1 MSILI
6 HNCTAVLMDEAGTV
20 LPNAY
25 VVVEGTKIRSV
36 STQRPW
42 GSFEEQIDGRGN
54 VLMPGFVNAHSH
66 VPMTAMRG
74 YGDGN
79 NLQDWLHNYIF
90 PVEARWDDRAI
101 RACTDLG
108 LAEMIAS
115 GTTCIADM
123 YMHTGAVARMVL
135 ESGVSANLSC
145 GGVYFGAPEDF
156 SPDACGDC
164 RNQIALTE
172 EWNGVGDGQIKVDAS
187 IHAEYTSN
195 PSLWQ
200 WMAGYAAEHGLG
212 MHVHVSETRSEH
224 ESCLQ
229 KYGKTPVAMLDQYG
243 VWVNG
248 GTAAHCVWVSD
259 ADMELMVQRNITAV
273 HNPVSNLKLAS
284 GAARVPRLLERG
296 VNVALGTD
304 GVASN
309 NSHDLFEEIKL
320 AALLHKGIGLDPAA
334 VTARQALEMATING
348 ARALRRNTGVI
359 APGKTADLI
368 LVDLAAPN
376 LFPCHD
382 VEEDLVYSARG
393 SNVVMNMARGRVIY
407 EKGEFFTLDLE
418 KIRAE
423 VESYALPRIFGSVR
437 GGGA

>member
-115 GTTCIADM
+115 GVTCVADM
-123 YMHTGAVARMVL
+123 YMHTGTIAEQIL
-135 ESGVSANLSC
+135 EAGISANLSC

-156 SPDACGDC
+156 SPEKCNDC
-164 RNQIALTE
+164 RNQQELTQQ
-172 EWNGVGDGQIKVDAS
+172 WHGAGDGQILVDAS

-195 PSLWQ
+195 PPLWQ
-200 WMAGYAAEHGLG
+200 WMADYAAQHKLG
-212 MHVHVSETRSEH
+212 MQVHISETRLEH
-224 ESCLQ
+224 ESCLE
-229 KYGKTPVAMLDQYG
+229 KYGKTPIALLDQYG
-243 VWVNG
+243 VPYQRPAG
-248 GTAAHCVWVSD
+248 GHAIFVDAKKVLPNLPKEQFIAQTLAVELYLEAGIRGVEIGSILADRDPETHENRYPALELLRLAIPRRVYTDNHIRVIAAAC
-259 ADMELMVQRNITAV
+259 RNIF
-273 HNPVSNLKLAS
+273 
-284 GAARVPRLLERG
+284 ERRAEITTG
-296 VNVALGTD
+296 YRIT
-304 GVASN
+304 
-309 NSHDLFEEIKL
+309 FEAPILRHFTVE
-320 AALLHKGIGLDPAA
+320 LD
-334 VTARQALEMATING
+334 
-348 ARALRRNTGVI
+348 
-359 APGKTADLI
+359 
-368 LVDLAAPN
+368 
-376 LFPCHD
+376 
-382 VEEDLVYSARG
+382 
-393 SNVVMNMARGRVIY
+393 
-407 EKGEFFTLDLE
+407 
-418 KIRAE
+418 KIR
-423 VESYALPRIFGSVR
+423 
-437 GGGA
+437 